1 MSKPTTAFTRPD
13 APVSAAIPPVAIIG
27 TGAMGEAL
35 MAGLVRSAGAPAA
48 VHATSNSAATAKT
61 VSQRLGHPVVA
72 VANDADANRKAA
84 RVAQVT
90 VLAVAPADIPG
101 ILEEITPVLPAGAL
115 VISLAAGVGLE
126 RIADNVP
133 AGTTVVRAIP
143 NLGGQVGFGVTGVG
157 THDAV
162 SEEQM
167 AVVNDVFST
176 IGTVVTVRDDQLDA
190 VSSLSG
196 TGPAYF
202 YFYTQQMTQAAVE
215 LGFTEDQ
222 ARKLAQG
229 TFIGAAAVMHSTGES
244 PDELLRFFT
253 HPAGTS
259 IHAIRELSGRN
270 LNGALVDAANA
281 TVIRARELA
290 GEADS
295 AFVGR

>member
-1 MSKPTTAFTRPD
+1 MSKNSVFTRSNSSD
-13 APVSAAIPPVAIIG
+13 PVALPSVAIIG

-35 MAGLVRSAGAPAA
+35 LAGLLRPGGNPAA
-48 VHATSNSAATAKT
+48 VHATSHSAATAET

-72 VANDADANRKAA
+72 VAHDADANRKASQAA
-84 RVAQVT
+84 RVT
-90 VLAVAPADIPG
+90 VLAVAPADIPR
-101 ILEEITPVLPAGAL
+101 ILDEISPVLPAGAL
-115 VISLAAGVGLE
+115 IISLAAGVTLE
-126 RIADNVP
+126 RMMDNVP
-133 AGTTVVRAIP
+133 VGTTVVRAIP

-162 SEEQM
+162 SDEQL
-167 AVVNDVFST
+167 AVVNDLFST
-176 IGTVVTVRDDQLDA
+176 IGTVVTVRDNQLDA

-202 YFYTQQMTQAAVE
+202 YFYTQQLTQAAVE

-229 TFIGAAAVMHSTGES
+229 TFIGAAAVMHSTGEG

-259 IHAIRELSGRN
+259 IHAIRELSTRN
-270 LNGALVDAANA
+270 VKAALVDAANA
-281 TVIRARELA
+281 TMVRARELA
-290 GEADS
+290 KEADS
-295 AFVGR
+295 AFVGQ